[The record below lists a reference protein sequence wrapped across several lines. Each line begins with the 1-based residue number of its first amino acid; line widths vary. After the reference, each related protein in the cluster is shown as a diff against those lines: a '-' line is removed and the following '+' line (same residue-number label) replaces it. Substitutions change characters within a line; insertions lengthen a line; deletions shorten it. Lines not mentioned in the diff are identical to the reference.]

1 MSRNILLMIMIIA
14 ALLLSACAQNGNSS
28 SPALGG
34 NTKYPGALP
43 SPYNTQKN
51 SAISAS
57 TMIPAQR

>member
-1 MSRNILLMIMIIA
+1 MIIT

-28 SPALGG
+28 SPALAG

-57 TMIPAQR
+57 TMIPVQK